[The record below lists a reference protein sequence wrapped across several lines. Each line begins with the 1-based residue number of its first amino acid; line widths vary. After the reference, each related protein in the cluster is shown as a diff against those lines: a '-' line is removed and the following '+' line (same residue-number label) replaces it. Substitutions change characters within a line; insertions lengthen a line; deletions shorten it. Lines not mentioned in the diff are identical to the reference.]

1 MWYATLLLLFLSKLT
16 TMKQLLTVFAVLLTL
31 LVKSQNTE
39 KLSKEIK
46 EEGIALYHSEM
57 ASWNGTDIFI
67 ENYKNRENIGGY
79 FSYLDEGVPKCI
91 FFSKSQKV
99 IGTIS
104 FPANYNP
111 KDAKLDLSE
120 RDFTP
125 QETEYFTIRQNAL
138 KRIHNDTI
146 FKVYKDTNLNI
157 VPLIRNKVKKVY
169 VLTGTSAANIVV
181 FGNDY
186 LITFDRNDEVRN
198 VEKLHNSMIVQKI
211 NDEKTGHTISGM
223 HSHVIE
229 NWQTITPT
237 DICTLML
244 YQKFTGWESY
254 TTISK
259 KFVSIWNPNNNLMI
273 MNTENFKGMA
283 ENILKDKKQKSEAQK
298 EDK

>member
-1 MWYATLLLLFLSKLT
+1 
-16 TMKQLLTVFAVLLTL
+16 MKHILIVLVVLLSFS
-31 LVKSQNTE
+31 VKAQNTE
-39 KLSKEIK
+39 KLSKEIND
-46 EEGIALYHSEM
+46 EGIALYRSEM

-79 FSYLDEGVPKCI
+79 FSYLDKDIPKCI
-91 FFSKSQKV
+91 FFSKDEKV

-111 KDAKLDLSE
+111 KDAKLDLNE
-120 RDFTP
+120 RDFTL

-138 KRIHNDTI
+138 KKIKNDTI
-146 FKVYKDTNLNI
+146 FTVYKDTSFNI
-157 VPLIRNKVKKVY
+157 VPLIRNKVSKVY
-169 VLTGTSAANIVV
+169 VLTGHSDGNVVV

-186 LITFDRNDEVRN
+186 LITFDHNNEVKN

-211 NDEKTGHTISGM
+211 NDEKTGQTVSGV

-244 YQKFTGWESY
+244 YQNFTGWEGY
-254 TTISK
+254 TTVSK
-259 KFVSIWNPNNNLMI
+259 KFVSIWNSNNNLVI
-273 MNTENFKGMA
+273 MKTENFKSMS
-283 ENILKDKKQKSEAQK
+283 ENILKNKKDKSQPEKGEQ
-298 EDK
+298 

>member
-1 MWYATLLLLFLSKLT
+1 MNQILT
-16 TMKQLLTVFAVLLTL
+16 ILAVLFTFP
-31 LVKSQNTE
+31 VTAQNPE
-39 KLSKEIK
+39 KFSKEIN

-57 ASWNGTDIFI
+57 TSWNGTDIFI

-79 FSYLDEGVPKCI
+79 FSYLDEGIPKCI

-111 KDAKLDLSE
+111 KDAQIDLSE

-125 QETEYFTIRQNAL
+125 HETEYFTIRQNAL
-138 KRIHNDTI
+138 KRMQNDSI
-146 FKVYKDTNLNI
+146 FKIYKDTNLNI

-169 VLTGTSAANIVV
+169 VLTATSAGNAVI

-186 LITFDRNDEVRN
+186 LITFDNENQVKN

-211 NDEKTGHTISGM
+211 NDEKIGHTISGM
-223 HSHVIE
+223 HSHVIDK
-229 NWQTITPT
+229 WQAITPT

-259 KFVSIWNPNNNLMI
+259 KFVSIWNSDNNLII
-273 MNTENFKGMA
+273 MKTEDFKGMT
-283 ENILKDKKQKSEAQK
+283 EKMLKNKKGKSKTEK
-298 EDK
+298 EEE

>member
-1 MWYATLLLLFLSKLT
+1 MNGKTLLSLFLLEMT
-16 TMKQLLTVFAVLLTL
+16 VMKYLLIILAVLFSFSM
-31 LVKSQNTE
+31 KAQNTE
-39 KLSKEIK
+39 KLSKEIND
-46 EEGIALYHSEM
+46 EGIALYRSET
-57 ASWNGTDIFI
+57 ASWNGTDIFM

-79 FSYLDEGVPKCI
+79 FSYSDHGVPKCI
-91 FFSKSQKV
+91 FFSKDEKV

-111 KDAKLDLSE
+111 KDAKLDLTG

-138 KRIHNDTI
+138 KRIKNDTI
-146 FKVYKDTNLNI
+146 FKVYKDTSLNI

-169 VLTGTSAANIVV
+169 VLTGPSAGNIVV

-186 LITFDRNDEVRN
+186 LITFDHHNEVQA

-211 NDEKTGHTISGM
+211 SDEKTGQTVSGI

-244 YQKFTGWESY
+244 YQKFTGWEGY
-254 TTISK
+254 TTVSK
-259 KFVSIWNPNNNLMI
+259 KFVSIWNPNGKGIQRFLRNLSASGI
-273 MNTENFKGMA
+273 RT
-283 ENILKDKKQKSEAQK
+283 IP
-298 EDK
+298 

>member
-1 MWYATLLLLFLSKLT
+1 MNQILT
-16 TMKQLLTVFAVLLTL
+16 ILAVLFTFP
-31 LVKSQNTE
+31 VTAQNPE
-39 KLSKEIK
+39 KFSKEIN

-57 ASWNGTDIFI
+57 TSWNGTDIFI

-79 FSYLDEGVPKCI
+79 FSYLDEGIPKCI

-111 KDAKLDLSE
+111 KDAQIDLSE

-125 QETEYFTIRQNAL
+125 HETEYFTIRQNAL
-138 KRIHNDTI
+138 KRMQNDSI
-146 FKVYKDTNLNI
+146 FKIYKDTNLNI

-169 VLTGTSAANIVV
+169 VLTATSAGNAVI

-186 LITFDRNDEVRN
+186 LITFDNENQVKN
-198 VEKLHNSMIVQKI
+198 VEQLHNSMIVQKI
-211 NDEKTGHTISGM
+211 NDEKIGHTISGM
-223 HSHVIE
+223 HSHVIDK
-229 NWQTITPT
+229 WQAITPT

-259 KFVSIWNPNNNLMI
+259 KFVSIWNSDNNLII
-273 MNTENFKGMA
+273 MKTEDFKGMT
-283 ENILKDKKQKSEAQK
+283 EKMLKNKKGKSKTEK
-298 EDK
+298 EEE

>member
-1 MWYATLLLLFLSKLT
+1 
-16 TMKQLLTVFAVLLTL
+16 MKQILTVFAVLCTFTA
-31 LVKSQNTE
+31 KAQNPE
-39 KLSKEIK
+39 KISREIN

-57 ASWNGTDIFI
+57 TSWNGTDIFI

-79 FSYLDEGVPKCI
+79 FSYLDDGVPKCI

-111 KDAKLDLSE
+111 NHAKLDLNE

-138 KRIHNDTI
+138 KRIQNDTI
-146 FKVYKDTNLNI
+146 FKVYKDTSLNI
-157 VPLIRNKVKKVY
+157 VPLIRNKIKKVY
-169 VLTGTSAANIVV
+169 VLTGTSAGNTVI

-186 LITFDRNDEVRN
+186 LITFDRKDQVKN
-198 VEKLHNSMIVQKI
+198 VEKLHNSIIVQKI
-211 NDEKTGHTISGM
+211 NDDKTGRTVSGI

-229 NWQTITPT
+229 NWQTMTPT

-244 YQKFTGWESY
+244 HQKFTGWESY
-254 TTISK
+254 TTVSK

-273 MNTENFKGMA
+273 MKTEDFKGMT
-283 ENILKDKKQKSEAQK
+283 ENILKNKKEKPEPEKTSE
-298 EDK
+298 

>member
-1 MWYATLLLLFLSKLT
+1 MNQILT
-16 TMKQLLTVFAVLLTL
+16 ILAVLFTFP
-31 LVKSQNTE
+31 VTAQNPE
-39 KLSKEIK
+39 KFSKEIN

-57 ASWNGTDIFI
+57 TSWNGTDIFI

-79 FSYLDEGVPKCI
+79 FSYLDEGIPKCI

-111 KDAKLDLSE
+111 KDAQIDLSE

-125 QETEYFTIRQNAL
+125 HETEYFTIRQNAL
-138 KRIHNDTI
+138 KRMQNDSI
-146 FKVYKDTNLNI
+146 FKIYKDTNLNI

-169 VLTGTSAANIVV
+169 VLTATSAGNAVI

-186 LITFDRNDEVRN
+186 LITFDNENQVKN

-211 NDEKTGHTISGM
+211 NDEKIGHTISGM
-223 HSHVIE
+223 HSHVIDK
-229 NWQTITPT
+229 WQAITPT

-259 KFVSIWNPNNNLMI
+259 KFVSIWNSDNNLVI
-273 MNTENFKGMA
+273 MKTEDFKGMT
-283 ENILKDKKQKSEAQK
+283 EKMLKNKKGKSKTEK
-298 EDK
+298 EEE

>member
-1 MWYATLLLLFLSKLT
+1 MWYATLLSLFLSKLT
-16 TMKQLLTVFAVLLTL
+16 IMKQLLTVLAVLLTFP
-31 LVKSQNTE
+31 VTAQNPE
-39 KLSKEIK
+39 KLSKEVN
-46 EEGIALYHSEM
+46 EEGIALYQSEM

-67 ENYKNRENIGGY
+67 EHYKNRDNIGGY
-79 FSYLDEGVPKCI
+79 FSYVDEGMPKCI

-104 FPANYNP
+104 FPASYDP
-111 KDAKLDLSE
+111 KDAQIDLGE
-120 RDFTP
+120 RDFTLH
-125 QETEYFTIRQNAL
+125 ENEYFTIRQNAL
-138 KRIHNDTI
+138 KRMQNDTI
-146 FKVYKDTNLNI
+146 FKLYKDTNLNI

-169 VLTGTSAANIVV
+169 VLTATSAGNTVI

-186 LITFDRNDEVRN
+186 LIAFDNKNQVKN

-211 NDEKTGHTISGM
+211 NDEKTGHTITAM

-259 KFVSIWNPNNNLMI
+259 KFISIWNSDNNLVI
-273 MNTENFKGMA
+273 MKTEDFKGMA
-283 ENILKDKKQKSEAQK
+283 ESILKDKKDKSKPEKK
-298 EDK
+298 EK